1 MSDRVLPV
9 VAAAGAFGE
18 EHPRLLSS
26 TKDVRYRN
34 LVQYAPLRKNSV
46 AIRMA
51 AVM

>member
-9 VAAAGAFGE
+9 VARPGAFGE

-26 TKDVRYRN
+26 MKDVRYRN
-34 LVQYAPLRKNSV
+34 LAQFAPMRKNTV

-51 AVM
+51 PVT